1 MPYEKQNI
9 PAFEGLN
16 MGIEPD
22 AIKDTQ
28 AADMLNLRFTKLGYL
43 VNRNGVRA
51 FEFDHHTSPVL
62 PDIAK
67 ISGAT
72 AIGEFI
78 LSAPVT
84 DKVDFE
90 PRGNAVVASVINASH
105 SYPLASYDR
114 FMVYGLRCS
123 YLSEPQKARLVYV
136 LVPNAYLPESTQQWQ
151 IDNDANGAQTQ
162 GDCVFFLRAEYAGD
176 TEAANAAVPD
186 LLMAPARRML
196 RGDWV
201 NSGTGTVHDQ
211 TWVEHYQRMAQ
222 YGNAL
227 VIADRQN
234 GDLIIHDKWDETETG
249 QTKEHYLRMQEN
261 ANAFFDV
268 DVVKVDFRL
277 ASGEENG
284 SGVDHGM
291 ALYRLFLQRKTAIA
305 SDDKYTP
312 TSYDAKVGQ
321 EMVSGES
328 DWSWSEKMSSFNS
341 AAFSAV
347 NLSDNNGSVE
357 YDAAGQSYRAYN
369 GGMFK
374 MMVKDTASKPRIF
387 SDYNEPSEIDSLLD
401 TVVQKNPALPT
412 QYDDDDNVINN
423 DAADVFIWNDVK
435 VKYYPVTGSNGVDQ
449 FLTGADKKW
458 SKKNPTVPRIVELT
472 TKAGLRQNVA
482 LGVWSYR
489 AVWVMGNQEYSSPS
503 APWMVPDKLWSC
515 SKDAVGLNRY
525 TTLSGSSFEQTHDK
539 VYSTYVG
546 LNAAT
551 ASGVGQSLLFTGNI
565 VAASGT
571 EYDIVLGKVKS
582 ALYEDSHPF
591 GNTAASIN
599 RQVLATVTSNGPEL
613 KLNGAMLSGYQF
625 DFVLSAQGKYSIYLA
640 HHHKASLVVP
650 MVKTVGKYATYNSI
664 FTDETLQASGTLAG
678 AVGGFYRKSL
688 VDYTYS
694 HQDVIHEFAF
704 EYANNTFAPG
714 YVVNAGPNKGDT
726 GAYQSNRFDLDIVKK
741 RLDIYYNLVVH
752 DANLC
757 NTESEK
763 PIPTLLRY
771 VSKQQNRLSYTKT
784 VASVEAVSRLIA
796 EGIAEFVL
804 MDYTDSA
811 TMRSQWIGSYNY
823 APYSPGGKEPY
834 PPDTDDTVD
843 HLKATS
849 RDYFY
854 SNPSIYPGNANNPPG
869 SSTQYGLMPVPD
881 INFTTTSGVL
891 SSAVGE
897 RRWTINHDEVS
908 NTLVPNDHYIKTDT
922 IQIFELFQTF
932 GYNPPSYVDRSW
944 VDRSWFEAY
953 NMRVAIH
960 LIGERLL
967 IPEQATAFFPS
978 SLLFNAPRIQINVAK
993 EDIPKRAKGIMIFR
1007 TLATHDNDWQPTKFG
1022 LVKSIDL
1029 QKDAQ
1034 GKNVDF
1040 SFFDD
1045 VKDTELDF
1053 TTTPDEFDGITTPL
1067 KSLFVKPLKEKVWY
1081 GNVVER
1087 YKPYAPRG
1095 YVDNIEN
1102 ASGTGHVQDLS
1113 PNDLV
1118 PYSKLAS
1125 WRELV
1130 VDDTQANRDL
1140 GFTATLRGKLHEYFI
1155 VFKDLNG
1162 EYSDPKL
1169 ISDNNNPQSVDF
1181 TSVPS
1186 NKLCAVVLVLSGY
1199 PYNAA
1204 IDKCEVYRR
1213 SYNFV
1218 NSVKTSSTFYKIGEI
1233 KAEDEGIFVD
1243 AGESIDPPQPWNQYD
1258 DTANEYPVS
1267 ATREDKLESSIAWSE
1282 SNQPSWIKYENRFAF
1297 RDGDGDQI
1305 TGMEV
1310 IYSELIVFKERSMHR
1325 VTLENIS
1332 NNIGRVEEVS
1342 NTIGCIAPNTIICY
1356 DNTIYFLSWH
1366 GFMKYDNNGISKVD
1380 GPFAIELNAR
1390 LLEEMNSVR
1399 NPAIRDASVALNSA
1413 HRELYLNI
1421 PAYAGL
1427 PAYDYRDEG
1436 VKGHIY
1442 VLNLDNQLATKFQYE
1457 TGDKQIFTPLRDPA
1471 YPSTSGTDY
1480 RTMARLY
1487 HTNSLG
1493 QLWSAETLPKTPYV
1507 SSKVYLEAPTTR
1519 DYDEF
1524 QPGITS
1530 SGLPETV
1537 SKIVSEPVRSWWKSK
1552 EWTGG
1557 DKSLLKRLRMVI
1569 ANIAKGTNPRIGTE
1583 FNNDDYSAEAY
1594 REAMFGVTG
1603 ELKVVP
1609 SRRVEG
1615 SDRGERMTIHIA
1627 SEGETEIQGLG
1638 FHWRKVNTWNR

>member
-16 MGIEPD
+16 IGVEPD

-51 FEFDHHTSPVL
+51 FEFDHYTSPVL

-151 IDNDANGAQTQ
+151 IDNDANGAQAQ

-176 TEAANAAVPD
+176 TEAANATVPD

-211 TWVEHYQRMAQ
+211 TWVEHYQRMTQ

-234 GDLIIHDKWDETETG
+234 GDLIIHDKWDEAAAG
-249 QTKEHYLRMQEN
+249 QTKEHFLRMQEN

-268 DVVKVDFRL
+268 DVVKVDFQL

-284 SGVDHGM
+284 RGVENGM
-291 ALYRLFLQRKTAIA
+291 GLYRYYLQRKSSVYTIDNYAPSPYDSRIGDELLA
-305 SDDKYTP
+305 GSGPTYAWAEQYSAFKSAFLSGFNITDDGAT
-312 TSYDAKVGQ
+312 DDDLARGGVAKGL
-321 EMVSGES
+321 
-328 DWSWSEKMSSFNS
+328 F
-341 AAFSAV
+341 
-347 NLSDNNGSVE
+347 
-357 YDAAGQSYRAYN
+357 
-369 GGMFK
+369 
-374 MMVKDTASKPRIF
+374 KDTIGKSYVF
-387 SDYNEPSEIDSLLD
+387 SDYNQPTTIDSLLD
-401 TVVQKNPALPT
+401 SVTQKNPALAT
-412 QYDDDDNVINN
+412 TYDEDGNIVNN
-423 DAADVFIWNDVK
+423 NAADVFVWNDVK
-435 VKYYPVTGSNGVDQ
+435 LTYYPCTGSDQ
-449 FLTGADKKW
+449 TSKFLTAKDRAW
-458 SKKNPTVPRIVELT
+458 SKKQPTTPRIVELS
-472 TKAGLRQNVA
+472 TKSGIKQRVS
-482 LGVWSYR
+482 LGVWAYR
-489 AVWVMGNQEYSSPS
+489 YVWVLGNQEYSSPS
-503 APWMVPDKLWSC
+503 APMFVPDKLWSC
-515 SKDAVGLNRY
+515 VKDSP
-525 TTLSGSSFEQTHDK
+525 TLSRPQLIEPVHVEYTHDK
-539 VYSTYVG
+539 VHRTYFG
-546 LNAAT
+546 LNV
-551 ASGVGQSLLFTGNI
+551 SGTNNWGESLLFTTDLC
-565 VAASGT
+565 VASGSDYEKIIT
-571 EYDIVLGKVKS
+571 AIKSGLYDNDHVYGPSSL
-582 ALYEDSHPF
+582 
-591 GNTAASIN
+591 SIN
-599 RQVLATVTSNGPEL
+599 KQVLSTVTSNGPVK
-613 KLNGAMLSGYQF
+613 KLNGTFMSGYQF
-625 DFVLSAQGKYSIYLA
+625 GITIDTDGANKYKMELS
-640 HHHKASLVVP
+640 HHYKASLIVP
-650 MVKTVGKYATYNSI
+650 ITRTISDE
-664 FTDETLQASGTLAG
+664 FTNGSVFTEAISGSNG
-678 AVGGFYRKSL
+678 VVGGLYRKAM
-688 VDYTYS
+688 VDSSGAWQDTY
-694 HQDVIHEFAF
+694 HEFVF
-704 EYANNTFAPG
+704 EGANNTFA
-714 YVVNAGPNKGDT
+714 VSNDESF
-726 GAYQSNRFDLDIVKK
+726 QSTFDLDSIKYKK
-741 RLDIYYNLVVH
+741 DVYYNLMIHRSDKGVW
-752 DANLC
+752 DGL
-757 NTESEK
+757 TDQYR
-763 PIPTLLRY
+763 IPTLLRY
-771 VSKQQNRLSYTKT
+771 VNNQAHRLIATKQSATP
-784 VASVEAVSRLIA
+784 EAISRLVA
-796 EGIAEFVL
+796 EGIAEIKL
-804 MDYTDSA
+804 MDYTDWA
-811 TMRSQWIGSYNY
+811 VCRSQFFGSYEYDNVPNIDTMLPSKISTTFSSRRY
-823 APYSPGGKEPY
+823 DPTV
-834 PPDTDDTVD
+834 PDSIDDG
-843 HLKATS
+843 
-849 RDYFY
+849 
-854 SNPSIYPGNANNPPG
+854 I
-869 SSTQYGLMPVPD
+869 MIVPD
-881 INFTTTSGVL
+881 ISYQVPGVPIGEQYVSWNGDASSRVMNVFAQYQYILSGKNAAQPWV
-891 SSAVGE
+891 AGTGAYTGTGAPE
-897 RRWTINHDEVS
+897 KW
-908 NTLVPNDHYIKTDT
+908 
-922 IQIFELFQTF
+922 FELS
-932 GYNPPSYVDRSW
+932 NVRI
-944 VDRSWFEAY
+944 
-953 NMRVAIH
+953 AIH
-960 LIGERLL
+960 LEGERLL
-967 IPEQATAFFPS
+967 IPEQVSSFFPS
-978 SLLFNAPRIQINVAK
+978 SLLFNAPRVQLNIAK
-993 EDIPKRAKGIMIFR
+993 ENIPKRATGIMIFR

-1022 LVKSIDL
+1022 LVKQITLD
-1029 QKDAQ
+1029 KDAQ
-1034 GKNVDF
+1034 GRNVDL

-1053 TTTPDEFDGITTPL
+1053 VTTPDEFDGIVNPL
-1067 KSLFVKPLKEKVWY
+1067 KSLFVRPLKEKVWY
-1081 GNVVER
+1081 GNIVET
-1087 YKPYAPRG
+1087 YQPYAPRG

-1102 ASGTGHVQDLS
+1102 ASGTGHVEDLS

-1125 WRELV
+1125 WKELV
-1130 VDDTQANRDL
+1130 VDNTQDNRDL
-1140 GFTATLRGKLHEYFI
+1140 GFKGTLRGKLHEYFI

-1162 EYSDPKL
+1162 EYSQPKL
-1169 ISDNNNPQSVDF
+1169 ISDNGNPQSVDF

-1186 NKLCAVVLVLSGY
+1186 NKLCAVVLILSGY
-1199 PYNAA
+1199 PYNAS

-1213 SYNFV
+1213 SYTFAATGG
-1218 NSVKTSSTFYKIGEI
+1218 KTDPYFYKIGDI
-1233 KAEDEGIFVD
+1233 KAEDEGIFLDDGIEVNP
-1243 AGESIDPPQPWNQYD
+1243 AQKWAQYD

-1267 ATREDKLESSIAWSE
+1267 TPREDRLESSIAWSE
-1282 SNQPSWIKYENRFAF
+1282 SGQPSWIKYENRFAF

-1421 PAYAGL
+1421 PAYAGR

-1569 ANIAKGTNPRIGTE
+1569 ANLAKGTNPRIGTE

-1638 FHWRKVNTWNR
+1638 FHWRKVNTWIR